1 MEQCIIC
8 SLFPICILYHI
19 GEYISSVLTSLL
31 RFFTCVCYNLCF
43 FIVTETDFL
52 FLCVAD
58 CFGVFLT
65 MWSVESQILTSGLAD
80 DLLLFVHDFISFFFI
95 SSDKYICWQE
105 VTIKPSW
112 NFTSLNSFFTDVCY
126 NEFPQIHAQ
135 IYPTP
140 ENSTFW
146 IHIVKLPKIGRPNP
160 QQTYY
165 PPPLKFSG
173 FLGLWCPP
181 FLCSTLYTYP
191 KSSLTRNMWLV
202 MKDLKPHLSRGFF
215 FLLKTSWQVLL
226 YKPIIL

>member
-1 MEQCIIC
+1 MFSVSHLYFISHRWVHFFCTHLSVMFLYMCLLQ
-8 SLFPICILYHI
+8 SLFFYCHGDWLSVSLCSRLLWSIPDNVICWVPDID
-19 GEYISSVLTSLL
+19 L
-31 RFFTCVCYNLCF
+31 RLSRRFTLVCS
-43 FIVTETDFL
+43 
-52 FLCVAD
+52 
-58 CFGVFLT
+58 
-65 MWSVESQILTSGLAD
+65 W
-80 DLLLFVHDFISFFFI
+80 FISFFFI

-165 PPPLKFSG
+165 PPPSKIFWIPGFMVPTFSLFNSIHVPKKFS
-173 FLGLWCPP
+173 
-181 FLCSTLYTYP
+181 YTEHVT
-191 KSSLTRNMWLV
+191 SHER
-202 MKDLKPHLSRGFF
+202 F
-215 FLLKTSWQVLL
+215 KTSFE
-226 YKPIIL
+226 

>member
-1 MEQCIIC
+1 MLTG
-8 SLFPICILYHI
+8 SHNKAILKFH
-19 GEYISSVLTSLL
+19 
-31 RFFTCVCYNLCF
+31 FFEF
-43 FIVTETDFL
+43 
-52 FLCVAD
+52 
-58 CFGVFLT
+58 
-65 MWSVESQILTSGLAD
+65 
-80 DLLLFVHDFISFFFI
+80 
-95 SSDKYICWQE
+95 
-105 VTIKPSW
+105 
-112 NFTSLNSFFTDVCY
+112 FFTDVCY

-165 PPPLKFSG
+165 PPPPLKFSG

-202 MKDLKPHLSRGFF
+202 MKDLKPHLSRFF
-215 FLLKTSWQVLL
+215 FYWRLVASASLQTNNLIALL
-226 YKPIIL
+226 

>member
-112 NFTSLNSFFTDVCY
+112 NFTSLNSFFTDVCN

-165 PPPLKFSG
+165 PPPPLKFSG

-181 FLCSTLYTYP
+181 SIHVPKKFSYTEHVTSHERF
-191 KSSLTRNMWLV
+191 KTSFES
-202 MKDLKPHLSRGFF
+202 GFF
-215 FLLKTSWQVLL
+215 FYWKLVGKCFFTNQ
-226 YKPIIL
+226 

>member
-1 MEQCIIC
+1 MF
-8 SLFPICILYHI
+8 SVSHLYF
-19 GEYISSVLTSLL
+19 ISHSWVHFFCTHLSVTFLYMCLL
-31 RFFTCVCYNLCF
+31 QSLCF

-126 NEFPQIHAQ
+126 NEFPDTCANLPH
-135 IYPTP
+135 PGKFNVL
-140 ENSTFW
+140 NS
-146 IHIVKLPKIGRPNP
+146 HCKI
-160 QQTYY
+160 T
-165 PPPLKFSG
+165 
-173 FLGLWCPP
+173 
-181 FLCSTLYTYP
+181 
-191 KSSLTRNMWLV
+191 
-202 MKDLKPHLSRGFF
+202 
-215 FLLKTSWQVLL
+215 
-226 YKPIIL
+226 

>member
-1 MEQCIIC
+1 MFSVSHLYFISHRWVHFFCTHLSVTFLYMCLLQ
-8 SLFPICILYHI
+8 SLFFYCHRDWLSISLCSRLLWSIPDNVICWVPDID
-19 GEYISSVLTSLL
+19 L
-31 RFFTCVCYNLCF
+31 RLSRRFTLVCS
-43 FIVTETDFL
+43 
-52 FLCVAD
+52 
-58 CFGVFLT
+58 
-65 MWSVESQILTSGLAD
+65 W
-80 DLLLFVHDFISFFFI
+80 FISFFFI

-165 PPPLKFSG
+165 PPPPSKIFWIPG
-173 FLGLWCPP
+173 FMVPT
-181 FLCSTLYTYP
+181 FYTRTQ
-191 KSSLTRNMWLV
+191 K
-202 MKDLKPHLSRGFF
+202 
-215 FLLKTSWQVLL
+215 VLL
-226 YKPIIL
+226 HGTCD

>member
-1 MEQCIIC
+1 MF
-8 SLFPICILYHI
+8 SVSHLYF
-19 GEYISSVLTSLL
+19 ISHRWVHFFCTHLSVTFLYMCLL
-31 RFFTCVCYNLCF
+31 QSLCF

-112 NFTSLNSFFTDVCY
+112 NFTFLNSFFTDVCN

-165 PPPLKFSG
+165 PPPPSKIFWIPGFMVPTFSLFNSIHVPKKFS
-173 FLGLWCPP
+173 
-181 FLCSTLYTYP
+181 YTEHVTSHERF
-191 KSSLTRNMWLV
+191 KTSFES
-202 MKDLKPHLSRGFF
+202 GFF
-215 FLLKTSWQVLL
+215 YWKLVGKCFFTNQ
-226 YKPIIL
+226 

>member
-43 FIVTETDFL
+43 FYCHRDWLSIS
-52 FLCVAD
+52 LCSR
-58 CFGVFLT
+58 LL
-65 MWSVESQILTSGLAD
+65 WSIPDNVICWVPD
-80 DLLLFVHDFISFFFI
+80 IDLRLSRRFTLVCSWFISFFFI

-165 PPPLKFSG
+165 PPPPL
-173 FLGLWCPP
+173 
-181 FLCSTLYTYP
+181 
-191 KSSLTRNMWLV
+191 
-202 MKDLKPHLSRGFF
+202 
-215 FLLKTSWQVLL
+215 
-226 YKPIIL
+226 